1 MYKTTLKIDGMMCG
15 MCESHINDTIRKAVP
30 VKKVS
35 SSHTRGEAVVIT
47 DEPLDVEAVKAAV
60 HATGYEVQS
69 AASEPYEKS
78 DSPFS
83 GNERSP
89 SIPEAPSC
97 PHAGRAGF
105 SMCGTDR
112 RKPPWQLTAA
122 MAVLHSG
129 KFRRSRR
136 SARRV
141 RRAGR

>member
-1 MYKTTLKIDGMMCG
+1 MYNPTLKIDGMMCG

-69 AASEPYEKS
+69 AASEPYEKKR
-78 DSPFS
+78 FS
-83 GNERSP
+83 LFGK
-89 SIPEAPSC
+89 C
-97 PHAGRAGF
+97 
-105 SMCGTDR
+105 R
-112 RKPPWQLTAA
+112 RIPPWQLTAR
-122 MAVLHSG
+122 AVWYSG
-129 KFRRSRR
+129 KLRRSRR

-141 RRAGR
+141 RRAER